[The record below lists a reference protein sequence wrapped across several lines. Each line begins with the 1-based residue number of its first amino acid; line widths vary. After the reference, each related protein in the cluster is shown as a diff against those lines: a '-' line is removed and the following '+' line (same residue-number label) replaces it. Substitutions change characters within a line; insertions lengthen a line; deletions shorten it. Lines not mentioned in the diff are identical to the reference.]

1 MRIGRTKQTKNL
13 PMKSLEPKNLSLE
26 TGTNADMQEINA
38 LKALKNPAHGGV
50 LHRLACL
57 VGKCLLL
64 LFEGLTEAVFQGGI

>member
-1 MRIGRTKQTKNL
+1 MVIRFQIKHEYLARLDNEQMNAYKQV
-13 PMKSLEPKNLSLE
+13 
-26 TGTNADMQEINA
+26 
-38 LKALKNPAHGGV
+38 KNPAHGGV